1 MTYMTRVTYMT
12 EPAEAQEL
20 IARIARVHARQQV
33 NYTINRGV
41 RALDY
46 GTPDD
51 YADCFTADAV
61 YEGVVPDGSV
71 QRSRGTAELRRFA
84 AEFKWPPGVMRHWLG
99 CSDVEID
106 GGGAKVTSLKGALG
120 ASPDGPVMRMVGR
133 NTDTLAACP
142 DGRWR
147 FASRL
152 SEIISRRAPR

>member
-1 MTYMTRVTYMT
+1 
-12 EPAEAQEL
+12 L
-20 IARIARVHARQQV
+20 IERIAKVHARQQV
-33 NYTINRGV
+33 HYTINRGV

-51 YADCFTADAV
+51 YADCFTAEAV

-99 CSDVEID
+99 CTDIEID
-106 GGGAKVTSLKGALG
+106 GDSAKATSLKGALG
-120 ASPDGPVMRMVGR
+120 AGPAEVVMRMVGR
-133 NTDTLAACP
+133 NADALSACP

-152 SEIISRRAPR
+152 SEIISRRAPK